1 MTVPFALLGIDS
13 QLALVLVLGFFL
25 FVIFGKNLR
34 GVGRSL
40 GKEIIEFKKGMK
52 GLEDDPN
59 DGYSAQGPQQQPPMQ
74 QQYQQQPMQQPQAL
88 PEVPRPP
95 QRITAAAPKFDDPA
109 RPQTPPA
116 PPSI

>member
-1 MTVPFALLGIDS
+1 MPVPFALPSGQDL
-13 QLALVLVLGFFL
+13 LLLVVVGFVL

-52 GLEDDPN
+52 GLEDDVN
-59 DGYSAQGPQQQPPMQ
+59 DGYSAPAVPQ
-74 QQYQQQPMQQPQAL
+74 QQQPMQQPQAL

-95 QRITAAAPKFDDPA
+95 QRITAAAPRFDEPA
-109 RPQTPPA
+109 NPQA
-116 PPSI
+116 PPKI

>member
-59 DGYSAQGPQQQPPMQ
+59 DGYSAPAQPQYQQPPMQ
-74 QQYQQQPMQQPQAL
+74 QQQQMQQPQAL